1 MALDRTGR
9 PQDGEVPDVLV
20 GVRTPL
26 VVKNWERLMAGHPD
40 SRFRDY
46 ILRGLKHGF
55 RIGYNGADMV
65 TSAKRNMLSA
75 REHPEVVAEYLRKEL
90 ERGVVLGSFRRDEV
104 QGVVLNRFG
113 VIPKSGQKGR
123 WRLIVDLSYPE
134 GKSVNDGIDPGL
146 CSLKYVRVDDVV
158 RRLLQLGPGVEMA
171 KIDVKSA
178 YRIVPVHPED
188 RSLLGMCWNGD
199 IFVDAALPFGLRSAP
214 KVFNA
219 IADAMEWM
227 AKEQGVSE

>member
-1 MALDRTGR
+1 
-9 PQDGEVPDVLV
+9 
-20 GVRTPL
+20 
-26 VVKNWERLMAGHPD
+26 
-40 SRFRDY
+40 
-46 ILRGLKHGF
+46 
-55 RIGYNGADMV
+55 
-65 TSAKRNMLSA
+65 MLSA

-90 ERGVVLGSFRRDEV
+90 ERGVLLGPFHRDEV

-113 VIPKSGQKGR
+113 VIPKSGQKGS

-134 GKSVNDGIDPGL
+134 GKSVNDGIDPEL

-158 RRLLQLGPGVEMA
+158 RRLLQLGPGMEMA
-171 KIDVKSA
+171 KTDVKSA

-199 IFVDAALPFGLRSAP
+199 IFVDAALPFGFRSAP

-219 IADAMEWM
+219 IADAMEWI
-227 AKEQGVSE
+227 AKEQGVSD

>member
-1 MALDRTGR
+1 M
-9 PQDGEVPDVLV
+9 LV

-26 VVKNWERLMAGHPD
+26 VVENWERLMAGHPD

-46 ILRGLKHGF
+46 ILRGLKNGF

-65 TSAKRNMLSA
+65 TSAKRNMLST

-90 ERGVVLGSFRRDEV
+90 ERGVVLGPFHRDEV

-113 VIPKSGQKGR
+113 VIPKSGQKRR
-123 WRLIVDLSYPE
+123 WRLIVYLFYPE

-158 RRLLQLGPGVEMA
+158 RRLLQLGPGG
-171 KIDVKSA
+171 
-178 YRIVPVHPED
+178 R
-188 RSLLGMCWNGD
+188 W
-199 IFVDAALPFGLRSAP
+199 LRL
-214 KVFNA
+214 
-219 IADAMEWM
+219 M
-227 AKEQGVSE
+227 